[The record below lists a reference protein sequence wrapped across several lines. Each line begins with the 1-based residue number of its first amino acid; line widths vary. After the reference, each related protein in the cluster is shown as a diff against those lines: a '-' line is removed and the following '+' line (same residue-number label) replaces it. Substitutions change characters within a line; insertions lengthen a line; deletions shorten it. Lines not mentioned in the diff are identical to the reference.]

1 MNEMYYFEF
10 YLGATAVFQFE
21 NGFYNGQNTFP
32 SWNILYKGNKN
43 SLICLTL
50 QDKKSALSIG
60 IKLVSLNAKHL
71 FNTPLPSLFSS
82 SLFPPFP
89 CTSSS
94 MQQDLHHIPLYLFCE
109 PNKIK
114 KCR

>member
-60 IKLVSLNAKHL
+60 IKLVSLDAKHP

-82 SLFPPFP
+82 SPV
-89 CTSSS
+89 SSVPYVRLQACS
-94 MQQDLHHIPLYLFCE
+94 RIFIIFLYIYFVN
-109 PNKIK
+109 PIK
-114 KCR
+114 